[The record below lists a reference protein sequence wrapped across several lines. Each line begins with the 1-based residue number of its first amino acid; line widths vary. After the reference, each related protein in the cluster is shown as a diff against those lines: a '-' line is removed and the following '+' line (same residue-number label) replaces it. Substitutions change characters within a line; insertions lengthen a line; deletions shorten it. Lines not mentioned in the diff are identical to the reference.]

1 MTKYI
6 GSQPATS
13 FEAVK
18 KDRFTGLTGTG
29 VTLSHSVSS
38 VQDIV
43 VWVNNVKQDY
53 NNYTVSNTA
62 LTLGGSLVS
71 ADVVQVLYV
80 GRTFQTVNPSAA
92 SVGNN
97 EVASTIITGQT
108 ALAATPDDTDELLIS
123 DAGTLKR
130 IDYSYLKASN
140 TPAFEAQRPQSAQV
154 VSNNTD
160 TKVQFST
167 ENFDTDNCYD
177 NSTNYRFTP
186 NVAGKYFVYARIMT
200 RAETN
205 GQLVVGVVSLKKNG
219 TTIGSTRFDNGS
231 NKVNNKT
238 PVINQIVDLNG
249 SSDYIECFG
258 EVSVGSGNAQFYN
271 DSAERT
277 IFGAY
282 KIIGA

>member
-53 NNYTVSNTA
+53 NNYTVSGTA
-62 LTLGGSLVS
+62 FTLGGSLVS

-130 IDYSYLKASN
+130 IDYSFLKAAN
-140 TPAFEAQRPQSAQV
+140 TPSFMAFLSAAQTL
-154 VSNNTD
+154 N
-160 TKVQFST
+160 
-167 ENFDTDNCYD
+167 DNLSYHD
-177 NSTNYRFTP
+177 F
-186 NVAGKYFVYARIMT
+186 
-200 RAETN
+200 
-205 GQLVVGVVSLKKNG
+205 Q
-219 TTIGSTRFDNGS
+219 
-231 NKVNNKT
+231 
-238 PVINQIVDLNG
+238 
-249 SSDYIECFG
+249 YIF
-258 EVSVGSGNAQFYN
+258 
-271 DSAERT
+271 
-277 IFGAY
+277 
-282 KIIGA
+282 

>member
-71 ADVVQVLYV
+71 SDVVQVLYV

-108 ALAATPDDTDELLIS
+108 AETSVATDDLILLSDTSASGALKKMTRANFVSGIGGTNTPNFYAYRSGNQSLS
-123 DAGTLKR
+123 DATTTK
-130 IDYSYLKASN
+130 IQFNAETYDTAN
-140 TPAFEAQRPQSAQV
+140 AFDS
-154 VSNNTD
+154 
-160 TKVQFST
+160 
-167 ENFDTDNCYD
+167 
-177 NSTNYRFTP
+177 STNYRFTVP
-186 NVAGKYFVYARIMT
+186 SGQGGKYFFQASVY
-200 RAETN
+200 
-205 GQLVVGVVSLKKNG
+205 GYSG
-219 TTIGSTRFDNGS
+219 DN
-231 NKVNNKT
+231 NLQRLHIRLYK
-238 PVINQIVDLNG
+238 NG
-249 SSDYIECFG
+249 SSITTIAE
-258 EVSVGSGNAQFYN
+258 N
-271 DSAERT
+271 DWSNQ
-277 IFGAY
+277 AY
-282 KIIGA
+282 RIIGV